1 MYRFALDNLISRPVR
16 AILSI
21 LGLAV
26 AIGGMVGLFSIAGG
40 INKLVASTFSMI
52 PGILVQ
58 ERGAPVPIFSSLP
71 AAWQKELEQIEGVS
85 IVNPE
90 VLVRVNVLE
99 NKPVL
104 SPPRFLLGFDI
115 PSRMKLKDSIYGDKI
130 LEGRFLNEGDIGTTN
145 CLVSRQIAETA
156 GRKLGE
162 VIHANGNPLTI
173 VGIYECG
180 TLLLDCNVLLD
191 MDVLR
196 KMARYDA
203 ESVSCYYV
211 ETKPGFAQKEIGKK
225 IEALFHGRP
234 LKRAEMKPADL
245 LSAFAMSLGQAAGM
259 TGGMTGGGLVPR
271 APSLPASPSGVAAAT
286 DQPAAPS
293 PVEVRSA
300 DDWAE
305 RFEEFT
311 GDLRFFLTLITA
323 VGITIAVLSIVN
335 VMLMSV
341 TERTIEFGILRA
353 NGWSRRNVMSLVTAE
368 SAVLGVVGGIL
379 GAIGGWGAVQ
389 LINHSFPER
398 ANLHAGPFLMAFAV
412 LFSTALGMF
421 GGLYPAWRAARMSP
435 MDAIRRG

>member
-1 MYRFALDNLISRPVR
+1 MHRFALDNLISRPVR

-40 INKLVASTFSMI
+40 INELVASTFSMI
-52 PGILVQ
+52 PGVLVQ

-71 AAWQKELEQIEGVS
+71 AAWQKEIEQVDGVAV
-85 IVNPE
+85 VNPE

-99 NKPVL
+99 NKPVI
-104 SPPRFLLGFDI
+104 SPPRFCLGFDI

-130 LEGRFLNEGDIGTTN
+130 LEGRFLNESDVDTTN
-145 CLVSRQIAETA
+145 VLISRQIAEAA

-162 VIHANGNPLTI
+162 VVHANGNALTI

-180 TLLLDCNVLLD
+180 TVLLDCNILID
-191 MDVLR
+191 MGTLR
-196 KMARYDA
+196 RLARYD
-203 ESVSCYYV
+203 EGSVSCYYV
-211 ETKPGFAQKEIGKK
+211 ETKPGFSQKEVGKQ
-225 IEALFHGRP
+225 IETLFRGRD
-234 LKRAEMKPADL
+234 LKRSADAPANTL
-245 LSAFAMSLGQAAGM
+245 AATLAGVGQAL
-259 TGGMTGGGLVPR
+259 GLTTDV
-271 APSLPASPSGVAAAT
+271 ASPAAT
-286 DQPAAPS
+286 IPNPSPAQGDAGQPAAVS
-293 PVEVRSA
+293 PVEVRSG

-311 GDLRFFLTLITA
+311 ADLNFFLTLITG

-353 NGWSRRNVMSLVTAE
+353 NGWSRRNVMSLVTLE
-368 SAVLGVVGGIL
+368 SAVLGIVGGIL
-379 GAIGGWGAVQ
+379 GSIGGWVAVQ
-389 LINHSFPER
+389 IINRAFPER
-398 ANLHAGPFLMAFAV
+398 AHLHAGLFLMLFAIV
-412 LFSTALGMF
+412 FSTALGML
-421 GGLYPAWRAARMSP
+421 GGLYPAWRAAKMSP

>member
-1 MYRFALDNLISRPVR
+1 MHRFALDNLISRPVR

-40 INKLVASTFSMI
+40 INELVSSTFSMI

-71 AAWQKELEQIEGVS
+71 AAWQSEIEQVEGVAV
-85 IVNPE
+85 VNPE
-90 VLVRVNVLE
+90 ILVRVNVLE
-99 NKPVL
+99 NKPVI

-115 PSRMKLKDSIYGDKI
+115 PSRMKLEDSIYGDKI

-145 CLVSRQIAETA
+145 VLVSRQIAEAA
-156 GRKLGE
+156 GKKLGE
-162 VIHANGNPLTI
+162 EIRANGNPLTI

-180 TLLLDCNVLLD
+180 SMLLDCNVLMD
-191 MDVLR
+191 METVRRL
-196 KMARYDA
+196 ARYD
-203 ESVSCYYV
+203 EGSVSCYYV
-211 ETKPGFAQKEIGKK
+211 ETKPGYRQKDIGRR
-225 IEALFHGRP
+225 IEDLFRGRP
-234 LKRAEMKPADL
+234 LKRATNTADNPLSNLLAGLGVAIGAGSPASTPPTTAPAPAPLATDSSDSAADL
-245 LSAFAMSLGQAAGM
+245 
-259 TGGMTGGGLVPR
+259 
-271 APSLPASPSGVAAAT
+271 
-286 DQPAAPS
+286 

-305 RFEEFT
+305 RFEDFT
-311 GDLRFFLTLITA
+311 GDLNFFLTLITG

-353 NGWSRRNVMSLVTAE
+353 NGWSRRNVMSLVTLE
-368 SAVLGVVGGIL
+368 SAVLGIVGGVL
-379 GAIGGWGAVQ
+379 GAIGGWVAVQ
-389 LINHSFPER
+389 IINRAFPER
-398 ANLHAGPFLMAFAV
+398 AHLHAGLFLMLFAV
-412 LFSTALGMF
+412 VFSTALGML